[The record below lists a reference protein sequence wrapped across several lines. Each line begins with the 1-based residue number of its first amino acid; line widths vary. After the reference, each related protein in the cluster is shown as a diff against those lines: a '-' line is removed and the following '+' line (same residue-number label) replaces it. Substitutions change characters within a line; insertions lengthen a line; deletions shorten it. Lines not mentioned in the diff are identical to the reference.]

1 MEMNQSCCGI
11 RGKFGMHG
19 TFAYFSTRQLV
30 TELRHRA
37 HGSVFDTITRDTF
50 TGVDVTCFRFPR
62 TRSYDIFLYPFQFGS
77 RVHRPKNESSRFRF
91 LDERGFSTTQTSGQI
106 EGRMGLET
114 AEHHAQRPLGYRTGN
129 GNSWTEKRVQHVRHT
144 NGFPACPPS
153 DQRLWITMQQAAA
166 ALGVSEMV
174 VRRLIAQKILP
185 AKQIVK
191 FAPWM
196 IERSHLDLPSVR
208 KEIRRDHEGRRT
220 GWAISEKQKGLFA
233 DTQEA

>member
-114 AEHHAQRPLGYRTGN
+114 AEHHAPAPAGLSHWQRQQLDGEARATCPPYKRLSCLSTIRSAAVDHHATSRCSARCQRDGCPQTHCTEDSPGKADCEVRPLDDRTL
-129 GNSWTEKRVQHVRHT
+129 SPR
-144 NGFPACPPS
+144 PPLRP
-153 DQRLWITMQQAAA
+153 QRDSAGPRRAAY
-166 ALGVSEMV
+166 GMG
-174 VRRLIAQKILP
+174 
-185 AKQIVK
+185 
-191 FAPWM
+191 
-196 IERSHLDLPSVR
+196 D
-208 KEIRRDHEGRRT
+208 
-220 GWAISEKQKGLFA
+220 
-233 DTQEA
+233 